1 MKRLKVAVS
10 WRLLPVLGVALF
22 GAALILVPLLATL
35 WLSFIADSP
44 GQGEYTA
51 ENYVKVLS
59 DPFGYRVLANTVRLA
74 VGSTLIA
81 MAIGAPLAWAV
92 ARTDLPLKHFLTLMM
107 GVILIVPG
115 FIQGIGWAVMLS
127 PTIGLI
133 NLLFTQALGFA
144 APPFNVYTLA
154 GMTLVQGLDLV
165 PPAFFMLL
173 PVLMGMDASFEEAAY
188 LSGAS
193 KTRTFLR
200 INLPLALPAIV
211 ASSIYVLVLAST
223 LFEVPVIL
231 GFPERIFV
239 FSTLIYLLITSHVG
253 LPLYG
258 LAGAY
263 GSVIM
268 LASLLMTS
276 QYARVMQKGRKY
288 ATIMGK
294 GRRAKLLALGRW
306 RTLTLALALAYL
318 GLALGLPL
326 LTLIYFSLLPF
337 FQVPSL
343 QALKAM
349 TFKHYLSLVD
359 QSGADP
365 FINTGLLIALVPFA
379 VVFLAIPISWIVVR
393 SRLPGRFVLDNIAF
407 LPFAVPRIVIAVAIL
422 YLGLMTRQ
430 LVPIYGTILII
441 ALAHVV
447 MFMSFAT
454 RTLNGAIIQIHPDLE
469 EAGRT
474 SGASLVRVLRRVTVP
489 LLKPAVF
496 FAWFWVML
504 LSLREVTVAVM
515 LSSPDNIV
523 LPVLIFTR
531 WQAARSHEA
540 AAAAVVFVLIACVLL
555 LALRHRIRQVTP
567 TATIQG

>member
-1 MKRLKVAVS
+1 MKRFAAAVS
-10 WRLLPVLGVALF
+10 LHLLPVLGLALF
-22 GAALILVPLLATL
+22 GAVLVLIPLLATV
-35 WLSFIADSP
+35 WISFTGGSP
-44 GQGEYTA
+44 GDVQYTA
-51 ENYVKVLS
+51 EHYVKVFT
-59 DPFGYRVLANTVRLA
+59 DPFGYRVLLNTVILAIGSTVIA
-74 VGSTLIA
+74 VG
-81 MAIGAPLAWAV
+81 IGAPLAWAV
-92 ARTDLPLKHFLTLMM
+92 ARTDLPLKHFIILMM

-133 NLLFTQALGFA
+133 NRLFTHVLGFA
-144 APPFNVYTLA
+144 EPPFNIYTLA

-239 FSTLIYLLITSHVG
+239 FSTLIYLLIRPSVG
-253 LPLYG
+253 LPSYG

-263 GSVIM
+263 GSVIV
-268 LASLLMTS
+268 LVSLLMTTH
-276 QYARVMQKGRKY
+276 YARVIKQGRQY
-288 ATIMGK
+288 ATITGK
-294 GRRAKLLALGRW
+294 GRRAKILSLGKWRSLAA
-306 RTLTLALALAYL
+306 ALALFYV

-349 TFKHYLSLVD
+349 TLKNYVNLVD

-365 FINTGLLIALVPFA
+365 FVNTAILITVVPVA

-393 SRLPGRFVLDNIAF
+393 SKLPGRFVLDSVAF

-422 YLGLMTRQ
+422 YLGLLARQ
-430 LVPIYGTILII
+430 LIPIYGTILII
-441 ALAHVV
+441 ALAHII

-454 RTLNGAIIQIHPDLE
+454 RTLNGAMIQIHPDLE
-469 EAGRT
+469 EAGRS

-496 FAWFWVML
+496 FAWFWVLL
-504 LSLREVTVAVM
+504 LSLREVTMAVM

-523 LPVLIFTR
+523 LPVLIFAR
-531 WQAARSHEA
+531 WQAGRSHEA
-540 AAAAVVFVLIACVLL
+540 AAAAVVFVFIACLL
-555 LALRHRIRQVTP
+555 LLVLRRRVQQVSP
-567 TATIQG
+567 TAGM

>member
-1 MKRLKVAVS
+1 MKRFAATVS
-10 WRLLPVLGVALF
+10 WRLLPVLGLALF
-22 GAALILVPLLATL
+22 GVVLVLIPLLATV
-35 WLSFIADSP
+35 WVSFIGGSP
-44 GQGEYTA
+44 GQVHYTV
-51 ENYVKVLS
+51 ENYAKVFT
-59 DPFGYRVLANTVRLA
+59 DPFGYRVLLNTVILAIGSTVIA
-74 VGSTLIA
+74 VG
-81 MAIGAPLAWAV
+81 IGAPLAWAV
-92 ARTDLPLKHFLTLMM
+92 ARTDLPLKHFITLMM
-107 GVILIVPG
+107 GVILVVPG

-133 NLLFTQALGFA
+133 NQLFTQGLRFA
-144 APPFNVYTLA
+144 APPFNIYTLG
-154 GMTLVQGLDLV
+154 GMTVVQGLDLV

-173 PVLMGMDASFEEAAY
+173 PALMGMDASFEEAAY

-239 FSTLIYLLITSHVG
+239 FSTLIYLLITPHVG
-253 LPLYG
+253 LPAYG

-263 GSVIM
+263 GSIIV
-268 LASLLMTS
+268 LVSLFMATH
-276 QYARVMQKGRKY
+276 YARVMQKGRQY
-288 ATIMGK
+288 ATITGK
-294 GRRAKLLALGRW
+294 GRRAKILSLGQWRSLAV
-306 RTLTLALALAYL
+306 ALALVYL

-326 LTLIYFSLLPF
+326 LTLIYVSLLPF
-337 FQVPSL
+337 FQAPSL
-343 QALKAM
+343 QAVKAM
-349 TFKHYLSLVD
+349 TLKHYVNLVD
-359 QSGADP
+359 QSGLDP
-365 FINTGLLIALVPFA
+365 FMNTGLLITMVPVV

-393 SRLPGRFVLDNIAF
+393 SRLPGRFVIDNIAF
-407 LPFAVPRIVIAVAIL
+407 LPFAVPRIVLAVAIL
-422 YLGLMTRQ
+422 YLGLLARQ
-430 LVPIYGTILII
+430 IVPIYGTIVII
-441 ALAHVV
+441 ALAHII

-454 RTLNGAIIQIHPDLE
+454 RTLNGAMIQIHPDLE

-496 FAWFWVML
+496 FAWFWALL

-531 WQAARSHEA
+531 WQAGRSHEA
-540 AAAAVVFVLIACVLL
+540 AAAAVIFVLIACALL
-555 LALRHRIRQVTP
+555 LALRRRVEQVSP
-567 TATIQG
+567 TAGMQG